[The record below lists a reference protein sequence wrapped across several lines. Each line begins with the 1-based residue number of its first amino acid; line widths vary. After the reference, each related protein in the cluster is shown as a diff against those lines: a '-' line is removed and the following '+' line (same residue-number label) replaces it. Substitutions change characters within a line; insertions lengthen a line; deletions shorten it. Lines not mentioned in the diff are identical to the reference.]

1 MVTIDDVVRIITP
14 IIDSSPVKRIILFG
28 SYAKGT
34 NTSDSD
40 IDLVIDSN
48 GQLKGIDFFALSSK
62 MAQALPI
69 EADIFEL
76 REIMPSSQMH
86 EAITQEGVV
95 IYDR

>member
-1 MVTIDDVVRIITP
+1 MVTIDDVVRIIAP
-14 IIDSSPVKRIILFG
+14 IIDSSPVRRIILFG

-34 NTSDSD
+34 NTANSD

-48 GQLKGIDFFALSSK
+48 GQLRGIDFFALSSK

-69 EADIFEL
+69 EADIFEM
-76 REIMPSSQMH
+76 REIAPNSQMH
-86 EAITQEGVV
+86 DTIAQEGVV

>member
-1 MVTIDDVVRIITP
+1 MVTINDIVRIITP

-34 NTSDSD
+34 NTPNSD

-48 GQLKGIDFFALSSK
+48 GQLRGIDFFALSSK

-69 EADIFEL
+69 AADIFEL
-76 REIMPSSQMH
+76 REITPSSQMH
-86 EAITQEGVV
+86 NAITREGVV